1 MKLHAAQAGEATGSF
16 PYPRQWLDT
25 QSEEIARSVGKW
37 SDTELIAKRLEQRED
52 VEHQMRA
59 LTILSK
65 DLGVDRFIWPEHEE
79 DDGFTF
85 PEAASTLV
93 RAYEEIGRGDAGL
106 GFISGVKVALAAVL
120 MENGRVDESLRR
132 EINAVFHAEKL
143 ELIALVM
150 PGLGDV
156 SRGARPTLFGREVQ
170 AELTRTKD
178 GWSLNASGARPLNSG
193 TNAALFAVVAS
204 HAGGFALALVP
215 ASSPGVKR
223 GKALTMAG
231 LRASRNAEIDFSG
244 VSLEDERVLPLEKSS
259 FQRLLTW
266 IDLLGSAVAIGS
278 GLDAYRIVRDWA
290 ENRVIKTG
298 GLLKENSM
306 DAAVLAQ
313 VAMDIL
319 LARIAVHSLGRAV
332 ACPGEFG
339 VASGDDLAAF
349 AATVRVSVMDQVLHA
364 INRAMEMMGSAGYA
378 KEWNIEK
385 HWRDVNTLKTTL
397 GGRIPVEM
405 DVARTYYGSM
415 QI

>member
-1 MKLHAAQAGEATGSF
+1 MKLRGAQAGVVSGSF
-16 PYPRQWLDT
+16 PYPRSWLDT
-25 QSEEIARSVGKW
+25 QSEEIARSIAKW
-37 SDTELIAKRLEQRED
+37 SETELIAKRLEPRED

-65 DLGVDRFIWPEHEE
+65 DLGVDRFIWPEFEA

-85 PEAASTLV
+85 PEASSTLV
-93 RAYEEIGRGDAGL
+93 RVYEEIGRGDAGL
-106 GFISGVKVALAAVL
+106 GFISGVKVALVAVL
-120 MENGRVDESLRR
+120 VENEKIDESLHR
-132 EINAVFHAEKL
+132 EINAVFHSDKL
-143 ELIALVM
+143 ALISLIM

-156 SRGARPTLFGREVQ
+156 CRGARPALFGREVQ
-170 AELTRTKD
+170 AKLTKTAS
-178 GWSLNASGARPLNSG
+178 GWSLNATGARPLNSG
-193 TNAALFAVVAS
+193 ANASLYAVVAS
-204 HAGGFALALVP
+204 HADGFALALVP
-215 ASSPGVKR
+215 ASSTGVQR
-223 GKALTMAG
+223 GKTLTMAG
-231 LRASRNAEIDFSG
+231 LMASRNADIDFSD
-244 VSLEDERVLPLEKSS
+244 VPLEDDRVLPLEPSS

-266 IDLLGSAVAIGS
+266 IDLLCSAVAIGA
-278 GLDAYRIVRDWA
+278 GLDSYRIVRDWA
-290 ENRVIKTG
+290 DNRVIKSG

-306 DAAVLAQ
+306 NAAVLAQ

-339 VASGDDLAAF
+339 VSSGDDLAAF
-349 AATVRVSVMDQVLHA
+349 AATVRVSIMDQVLHA
-364 INRAMEMMGSAGYA
+364 INRAMEMMGSAGYS

-385 HWRDVNTLKTTL
+385 HWRDVNTLKTML